1 MPCIIMQKGGFYM
14 LVESLQ
20 LRQFRNYES
29 LDFAFPEGITIFVGQ
44 NAQGKTNIV
53 EAVYYASLAKSHR
66 TGRDGELIR
75 WESQQSAVRVGFS
88 RLGVGNVIDLKFSR
102 TKRRQMLLNG
112 HAVAPK
118 SLVGSLT
125 TVLFSPE
132 DLYLVKGAPQL
143 RRAFLDTEI
152 SQTSPAYYRELAKYS
167 RLVTQRNN
175 LLKKIREGEAGRDM
189 LELWDVQLAESAA
202 KIAAKRL
209 EAVNRLAMLGR
220 LMQRRISG
228 ALESLEVSYDLHAPS
243 GESGPVMEPGR
254 VTERLIPWYNEMLN
268 KRHELDIIRG
278 VTSVGPHR
286 DDLRLSVNGVDLR
299 TYGSQGQQRT
309 GALALKLSELEF
321 IRGETGAYPVLLLDD
336 VMSELD
342 PSRRKELLLFLQRE
356 KIQTIIT
363 ATDKAYFPS
372 EEIGSFFAVRQGTV
386 CPL

>member
-1 MPCIIMQKGGFYM
+1 
-14 LVESLQ
+14 
-20 LRQFRNYES
+20 
-29 LDFAFPEGITIFVGQ
+29 
-44 NAQGKTNIV
+44 
-53 EAVYYASLAKSHR
+53 LAKSHR
-66 TGRDGELIR
+66 TSKDGELIR

-152 SQTSPAYYRELAKYS
+152 SQTSPAYYRELNKYN
-167 RLVTQRNN
+167 RLIIQRNN

-189 LELWDVQLAESAA
+189 LELWDAQLAESAA
-202 KIAAKRL
+202 RIAARRL
-209 EAVNRLAMLGR
+209 ESVNRLAMLGR

-228 ALESLEVSYDLHAPS
+228 SLENLEVSYDLHAPS
-243 GESGPVMEPGR
+243 GETGPVLEPGR

-309 GALALKLSELEF
+309 AALSLKLAEINMVRE
-321 IRGETGAYPVLLLDD
+321 IIHDDQVLLLDD
-336 VMSELD
+336 VLSELD
-342 PSRRKELLLFLQRE
+342 RKRQGFLLDSIGD
-356 KIQTIIT
+356 IQTFIT
-363 ATDKAYFPS
+363 CTGIDDFVNDRFVMNRVFYV
-372 EEIGSFFAVRQGTV
+372 ENGNVRQMS
-386 CPL
+386 

>member
-1 MPCIIMQKGGFYM
+1 M
-14 LVESLQ
+14 LVETLQ

-29 LDFAFPEGITIFVGQ
+29 LDFKFPAGITVFVGQ
-44 NAQGKTNIV
+44 NAQGKTNIL

-66 TGRDGELIR
+66 TSKDAELIR
-75 WESQQSAVRVGFS
+75 WESQQGAVRLGFS
-88 RLGVGNVIDLKFSR
+88 RLGVGNTIELRFSR
-102 TKRRQMLLNG
+102 VRRRQLLLNSHG
-112 HAVAPK
+112 VTPK
-118 SLVGSLT
+118 TLVGSLT

-152 SQTSPAYYRELAKYS
+152 SQTSPAYYRELAKYN
-167 RLVTQRNN
+167 RLITQRNN
-175 LLKKIREGEAGRDM
+175 LLKKIREGQAGREM

-202 KIAAKRL
+202 KISAKRL
-209 EAVNRLAMLGR
+209 EAVSRLAMLSR

-228 ALESLEVSYDLHAPS
+228 ALESLEVGYDLHAPS
-243 GESGPVMEPGR
+243 GEAGPPLTAGK
-254 VTERLIPWYNEMLN
+254 VTEGLIPWYNEMLG

-286 DDLRLSVNGVDLR
+286 DDLKLSVNGVDLR

-363 ATDKAYFPS
+363 ATDRAYFP
-372 EEIGSFFAVRQGTV
+372 EERIGAFFAVKQGTV
-386 CPL
+386 CQL

>member
-1 MPCIIMQKGGFYM
+1 M
-14 LVESLQ
+14 LVETLQ

-29 LDFAFPEGITIFVGQ
+29 LDFKFPAGITVFVGQ
-44 NAQGKTNIV
+44 NAQGKTNIL

-66 TGRDGELIR
+66 TSKDAELIR
-75 WESQQSAVRVGFS
+75 WESQQGAVRLGFS
-88 RLGVGNVIDLKFSR
+88 RLGVGNTIELRFSR
-102 TKRRQMLLNG
+102 VRRRQLLLNSHG
-112 HAVAPK
+112 VTPK
-118 SLVGSLT
+118 TLVGSLT

-152 SQTSPAYYRELAKYS
+152 SQTSPAYYRELAKYN
-167 RLVTQRNN
+167 RLITQRNN
-175 LLKKIREGEAGRDM
+175 LLKKIREGQAGREM

-202 KIAAKRL
+202 KISAKRL
-209 EAVNRLAMLGR
+209 EAVSRLAMLSR

-228 ALESLEVSYDLHAPS
+228 ALESLEVGYDLHAPS
-243 GESGPVMEPGR
+243 GEAGPPLTAGK
-254 VTERLIPWYNEMLN
+254 VTEGLIPWYNEMLG

-286 DDLRLSVNGVDLR
+286 DDLKL
-299 TYGSQGQQRT
+299 
-309 GALALKLSELEF
+309 LKLSELEF

-363 ATDKAYFPS
+363 ATDRAYFP
-372 EEIGSFFAVRQGTV
+372 EERIGAFFAVKQGTV
-386 CPL
+386 CQL